1 MVYGTQ
7 RNGWLTVTVI
17 DTVRPEY
24 KIRMVKGGPTHP
36 WGGGGGGG
44 SVSGR
49 MSKVNS
55 GREAYI
61 KIISRTCFFLNK
73 SSSN

>member
-17 DTVRPEY
+17 DTVRPKY

-44 SVSGR
+44 GGFMANEVGKQR
-49 MSKVNS
+49 KMC
-55 GREAYI
+55 I
-61 KIISRTCFFLNK
+61 
-73 SSSN
+73 

>member
-7 RNGWLTVTVI
+7 QNGWLTVTVI

-24 KIRMVKGGPTHP
+24 NIRMVKGGPTHP

-44 SVSGR
+44 GR
-49 MSKVNS
+49 YQV
-55 GREAYI
+55 E
-61 KIISRTCFFLNK
+61 
-73 SSSN
+73 